1 MHPYL
6 NISLFLSTESHTQ
19 LALLL
24 HWMQAHISFLFKI
37 SLVMQDPNKAY
48 DHFAAY
54 YTRLMSLHMSLGEYD
69 SNTRFFISVPRFC
82 IGKQCSTLAGR
93 ITNYIA
99 QERKYNSVYACKIRD
114 LGTRKT
120 ELQFMDCNHIKHFYV
135 VNMQIQQLLFCSY
148 FRKNWTVDFHF
159 CVVAPFGFRVESAL
173 QTGVDTPYC

>member
-6 NISLFLSTESHTQ
+6 NISLFLSTESHTR

-37 SLVMQDPNKAY
+37 SLIMQDP
-48 DHFAAY
+48 FAAY
-54 YTRLMSLHMSLGEYD
+54 YTRLMSLHISFGEYD
-69 SNTRFFISVPRFC
+69 SNPSSYIAVPRFC

-99 QERKYNSVYACKIRD
+99 QEREYNSVYACKIRD

-120 ELQFMDCNHIKHFYV
+120 ELQIMDCNRTKLVYIV
-135 VNMQIQQLLFCSY
+135 VNMRIQQLLFCSY

-173 QTGVDTPYC
+173 QTGVDAPYC